1 MKYTDTQMLDWV
13 LSRGWVARV
22 RRKRVK
28 PFENDAFI
36 LCMRTRKNI
45 ERAMADR
52 VDMGSAFAKKP
63 KRGGRKG
70 A

>member
-45 ERAMADR
+45 ERAMSDR
-52 VDMGSAFAKKP
+52 VDTGSAFARRPRRRSK
-63 KRGGRKG
+63 GG
-70 A
+70 